1 MKANTK
7 LFSPLKI
14 RGVTIPNRIVL
25 SPLCMYSA
33 NDGVATDWQFAHL
46 STFARGKTGL
56 IFAEAT
62 AVEARGRITPG
73 CLGIWTDEQAEAL
86 IPVTSFIEKM
96 GCVPGFQL
104 AHAGRKAGTKTPWN
118 GGTPLDEE
126 DIKAGNAPW
135 DIIAPSDVPVAEGW
149 VIPKAMDEND
159 IKVIV
164 KAFSDAAKR
173 AVKAGFKVIEIHSA
187 HGYLLHSFLSP
198 LANKRNDKYGGDIH
212 GRMKLLL
219 QVVDAVRDVI
229 PENMPLFCRI
239 SAVDGLENGWEIEDS
254 VILAKKLEEHG
265 VDVVDCSAG
274 GISGAPLFRVNKLGK
289 PMKTNMDRGPGF
301 QVPYADKVKNEAGI
315 KTMAVGVIVDP
326 NQAEKILQE
335 EKADLIAVGR
345 ELMYNPFW
353 TLHAAQALNADPEF
367 SMWPEQYKWGVN
379 RRGKLAEFKG
389 IRDEVIEEDM
399 VLSHLSDINS
409 QK

>member
-1 MKANTK
+1 MSEIK

-14 RGVTIPNRIVL
+14 RGVTIPNRVVL

-33 NDGVATDWQFAHL
+33 NHGVASDWQFAHL

-73 CLGIWTDEQAEAL
+73 CLGIWTDEQADAL
-86 IPVTSFIEKM
+86 KPITSFIERM

-118 GGTPLDEE
+118 GGLPLDE
-126 DIKAGNAPW
+126 DDAKAGNPAW
-135 DIIAPSDVPVAEGW
+135 EIIGPSDIPVAEGW
-149 VIPKAMDEND
+149 VIPKAMDKKD
-159 IKVIV
+159 IGEVIS
-164 KAFSDAAKR
+164 AFANAARR

-198 LANKRNDKYGGDIH
+198 LANKRNDEYGGDIY

-239 SAVDGLENGWEIEDS
+239 SAVDGLENGWEIDDS
-254 VILAKKLEEHG
+254 VILSKKLEEHG

-274 GISGAPLFRVNKLGK
+274 GISGAPLFRVNNKGK
-289 PMKTNMDRGPGF
+289 PLKTNMDRGL
-301 QVPYADKVKNEAGI
+301 V
-315 KTMAVGVIVDP
+315 
-326 NQAEKILQE
+326 
-335 EKADLIAVGR
+335 
-345 ELMYNPFW
+345 
-353 TLHAAQALNADPEF
+353 
-367 SMWPEQYKWGVN
+367 
-379 RRGKLAEFKG
+379 FKFHM
-389 IRDEVIEEDM
+389 R
-399 VLSHLSDINS
+399 
-409 QK
+409 KK